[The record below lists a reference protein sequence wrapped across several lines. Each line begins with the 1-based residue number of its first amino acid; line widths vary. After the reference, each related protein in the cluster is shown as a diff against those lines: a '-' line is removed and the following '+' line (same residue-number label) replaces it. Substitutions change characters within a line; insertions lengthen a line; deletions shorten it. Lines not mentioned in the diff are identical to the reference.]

1 METSTIHP
9 HNAQPDSLQTTLQ
22 TARKSKRLS
31 QLELA
36 LRMGVSQ
43 RHVSFVESGRAQPSR
58 ELLLS
63 WLHELQAPLALRNVA
78 LQQAGFAPVYRGSEL
93 ADAVLAPVRDA
104 LAQLLQA
111 HDPMPA
117 MVMDAAWNVLH
128 MNRGAQWLATTL
140 MPWLADLPPGAP
152 VNMIDA
158 MLHPE
163 GMTKHITNLEEV
175 APALLAHMRD
185 DASVVPDIL
194 PRVEQ
199 LAQHRAVPASLAE
212 GLENRQVMRVVH
224 DLELGVPLHGQ
235 GKALAVLDRNRFHQA
250 IRCQRF
256 HPQPGGQYVDALAV
270 DGIDVEYCRQAHTVE
285 HAARLY
291 MQGVARPILLVE
303 GLILAFAVVHEH
315 AGLVDL
321 LVQGATQRHV
331 HFLEATANAEYRYTG
346 GDGGA
351 HQRQRG
357 GIAQRVVMGARSTG
371 RAVVVVR
378 LDVGRRTGE
387 DQPIHHVKNI
397 GAVHQLT

>member
-1 METSTIHP
+1 METPTTRL
-9 HNAQPDSLQTTLQ
+9 PDCLQTTLQ
-22 TARKSKRLS
+22 IARKSKRLS

-78 LQQAGFAPVYRGSEL
+78 LQQAGYAPVYRGSEL
-93 ADAVLAPVRDA
+93 ADAVLAPVRHA

-117 MVMDAAWNVLH
+117 MVMDAAWNVLQ

-140 MPWLADLPPGAP
+140 MPWVAELPPGTP
-152 VNMIDA
+152 ITMIDA

-199 LAQHRAVPASLAE
+199 LAQQMQQRLGKRVLAAWPRQMAPVLTTRFATPYGELAFFSMFSTFGTPQDITLASLRVEHVFPADEATRAVLMAQL
-212 GLENRQVMRVVH
+212 
-224 DLELGVPLHGQ
+224 
-235 GKALAVLDRNRFHQA
+235 
-250 IRCQRF
+250 CQ
-256 HPQPGGQYVDALAV
+256 
-270 DGIDVEYCRQAHTVE
+270 
-285 HAARLY
+285 
-291 MQGVARPILLVE
+291 
-303 GLILAFAVVHEH
+303 
-315 AGLVDL
+315 
-321 LVQGATQRHV
+321 
-331 HFLEATANAEYRYTG
+331 
-346 GDGGA
+346 
-351 HQRQRG
+351 
-357 GIAQRVVMGARSTG
+357 
-371 RAVVVVR
+371 
-378 LDVGRRTGE
+378 
-387 DQPIHHVKNI
+387 
-397 GAVHQLT
+397 